1 MSAVRPNLC
10 PQLSEDVVSKL
21 RSAGVKTVVDLI
33 KTDLEGLALETSLP
47 YKDLVII
54 RRLLLAQFSTFPV
67 NCSDFYQTTIASSSI
82 IPTPAEKLNE
92 LLDGGLY
99 TSEVTEIAGE
109 ISSGKTQFC
118 LSLCVSVVMKAR
130 QNVVFID
137 TCGGFSADR
146 LAEIAESLYGEEHLE
161 HILQSVKVIEAFD
174 IFHLMTALQ
183 TIKDKMVKKVDPFYD
198 TLKLLVVDSITAVIY
213 PSLGGQQMDGHGL
226 MVQLSLK
233 LRHLAADF
241 SLCVLVVNN
250 VIGDGKVSLG
260 KTWSHVPHCRL
271 LISHPKD
278 QESNATGG
286 KTKIGIT
293 EKGIEDW
300 T

>member
-1 MSAVRPNLC
+1 MG
-10 PQLSEDVVSKL
+10 Q
-21 RSAGVKTVVDLI
+21 
-33 KTDLEGLALETSLP
+33 
-47 YKDLVII
+47 
-54 RRLLLAQFSTFPV
+54 
-67 NCSDFYQTTIASSSI
+67 SI
-82 IPTPAEKLNE
+82 VLHPWRGDSPTPHSNDHFLSFLKSTPKEGLNE

-146 LAEIAESLYGEEHLE
+146 LTEIAESLYGEENLE

-241 SLCVLVVNN
+241 SLCVL
-250 VIGDGKVSLG
+250 
-260 KTWSHVPHCRL
+260 
-271 LISHPKD
+271 
-278 QESNATGG
+278 ATGG